1 MPDFTNGKWIYLASA
16 MQIFTP
22 ATKADDDP
30 FGLTITDIPF
40 ANDIPEKEKH
50 ANGRLIATAPEMY
63 EALKE
68 CADFM
73 EDIIC
78 RNCDCSL
85 ELDAENLRD
94 YIKNILARIDGTK
107 EED

>member
-1 MPDFTNGKWIYLASA
+1 MPDD
-16 MQIFTP
+16 MQSF
-22 ATKADDDP
+22 AEKVKAD
-30 FGLTITDIPF
+30 L
-40 ANDIPEKEKH
+40 N
-50 ANGRLIATAPEMY
+50 NLILLHNPKLIDHAPEMY
-63 EALKE
+63 KALRE
-68 CADFM
+68 CAGFI
-73 EDIIC
+73 EDVIC